1 MPCMVHGRTNL
12 LHSLACTTSRN
23 CTLLVPHWH
32 SQAWCCMVRHISTR
46 SLLQV
51 ALGGMKYSEDG
62 ALLAYQ
68 LSSGGSDWRTM
79 HVLKIDAASGQPTKL
94 DDELRHVKFSDIAWT
109 HDGKASR

>member
-1 MPCMVHGRTNL
+1 MVPGRTKL
-12 LHSLACTTSRN
+12 LHSLACTISRN
-23 CTLLVPHWH
+23 LLVPHWH
-32 SQAWCCMVRHISTR
+32 SQAWCCMVRHKRRHISTW

-94 DDELRHVKFSDIAWT
+94 EDELRHVKFSDIAWT
-109 HDGKASR
+109 HDSKASH